1 MKIRKLLVLTL
12 IGLSANAVVAQKQQV
27 LNVSEV
33 KLGNGMTVWLNED
46 HSQPK
51 VYGAVVVKAGAV
63 DCPNTGIAHY
73 FEHIMFKGTDRI
85 GTTNYAAEKVY
96 LDSIAAQYELLAQT
110 TDDLK
115 RKEIQK
121 RINQLSIK
129 AGDYAIPNEFN
140 RLIAEYGGTDLNAGT
155 SYDYTFYHNVF
166 SPQYMRQWLT
176 LNSHRLLHPVYR
188 LFQGELETVYEEKNR
203 SSDNIIMGALEK
215 GLSEMFKGTPY
226 EYPIIGS
233 TENLKN
239 PRMSEMEAFYKKFYV
254 PSNMGLVLCGD
265 FDSEAVKGMLE
276 ETFGRLPKADAP
288 RRDIVKASKLTGQR
302 TVKLKIPLPL
312 IKATAL
318 AFRAPADFEADAPAL
333 DLATKLLSNDGETGL
348 LDSLSNNHKILAG
361 LSGRMSLNGIGTLI
375 VASIP
380 KLPFGKKAKAEKMCW
395 EQVEKVKRGEFSE
408 QALDVLKMETQREES
423 TALENLEG
431 RAAMMVD
438 LFAQG
443 RNWSDY
449 LQQVENIRNLTK
461 ADIVR
466 VANRYFTDDY
476 IRFVKKFGEYD
487 KDLIEKPG
495 FAPVRPK
502 DLDAE
507 SDYAVELRRM
517 PVEDKQVRLLDF
529 NKDAQIV
536 PLMAQGTASQTGG
549 RVFATKNPQND
560 IFQLTLN
567 YHRGT
572 LDDPM
577 LEAVASYVGQLGT
590 DSLKLQQFKKALQEL
605 GTTFNVAVS
614 RREFSLSLTGFDRN
628 LMPSLRLMGH
638 FMQHAKA
645 DEEARKDMISSLKA
659 SFRSIWKSNQSVF
672 TPILSKVMYGENSEY
687 LHHITP
693 SELKATSS
701 EKLLQGFFDVQRM
714 VCDVVYSGTLD
725 AEKVRTA
732 VCETLPLSGAVND
745 NQLTVR
751 RLQTYAEPVV
761 YVYNMPSA
769 RQTLL
774 CTYQGLKAMPS
785 DADRAKLDLFSEYF
799 GGGMSSVMFQEIRE
813 FRSMAYS
820 TGSRSAKTV
829 RNDQPCG
836 FVTII
841 GTQADKS
848 MQALGVLD
856 SLLTDLPLRQRNFN
870 VAKKTIV
877 SDVNNSFPSFRELG
891 ETIAGYM
898 REGRTADPNTSL
910 VATVPSLS
918 ISDVKAFYE
927 QNVKSVPRI
936 TIVVGNKKKL
946 NLEQLARYGRVVELK
961 GEDFFK
967 Q

>member
-1 MKIRKLLVLTL
+1 MKKFLFSI
-12 IGLSANAVVAQKQQV
+12 AAVVLFSTSTSAQKEQV
-27 LNVSEV
+27 LSVSEV
-33 KLGNGMTVWLNED
+33 RLSNGMTVWLNED

-85 GTTNYAAEKVY
+85 GTTNYTAEKVY

-110 TDDLK
+110 TDNLK

-121 RINQLSIK
+121 KINQLSIK

-265 FDSEAVKGMLE
+265 FNSEEVKGMLE
-276 ETFGRLPKADAP
+276 ETFGRLPKADP
-288 RRDIVKASKLTGQR
+288 PKRELVKAAKLTGQR

-318 AFRAPADFEADAPAL
+318 AFRAPADFDADAPAL

-395 EQVEKVKRGEFSE
+395 EQVEKIKRGEFSE

-423 TALENLEG
+423 TALEDLEG

-466 VANRYFTDDY
+466 VANRYFTDDF

-495 FAPVRPK
+495 FDPVRPK
-502 DLDAE
+502 NLDAE
-507 SDYAVELRRM
+507 SDYARELRQM
-517 PVEDKQVRLLDF
+517 PVEDREVRLLDF
-529 NKDAQIV
+529 AKDAQIV
-536 PLMAQGTASQTGG
+536 PLHAQNGASVSGS

-560 IFQLTLN
+560 IFKLSLR
-567 YHRGT
+567 YHRGR
-572 LDDPM
+572 LNDPM
-577 LEAVASYVGQLGT
+577 LEAVAGYVGQLGT
-590 DSLKLQQFKKALQEL
+590 DSLKLQQFKKAMQQL
-605 GTTFNVAVS
+605 GTAFDVAVNK
-614 RREFSLSLTGFDRN
+614 RNFILSLTGFDRN
-628 LMPSLRLMGH
+628 LMPSLRLLGH
-638 FMQHAKA
+638 FMRHAKA

-672 TPILSKVMYGENSEY
+672 TPILSKVMYGQESEY
-687 LHHITP
+687 LNHVTP
-693 SELKATSS
+693 TELKNTTS
-701 EKLLQGFFDVQRM
+701 ETLLKRFHDVQQYA
-714 VCDVVYSGTLD
+714 CDIIYSGALD
-725 AEKVRTA
+725 AQEVRTA
-732 VCETLPLSGAVND
+732 VCEALPLSTAVKD
-745 NQLTVR
+745 EPLKVR
-751 RLQTYAEPVV
+751 RMQTYQEPVV
-761 YVYNMPSA
+761 YFYNMPSA

-774 CTYQGLKAMPS
+774 CTYQGLTAMPS
-785 DADRAKLDLFSEYF
+785 DADRARLELLSSYF
-799 GGGMSSVMFQEIRE
+799 GGGMSSILFQEIRE

-820 TGSRSAKTV
+820 TGSTSATSV
-829 RNDQPCG
+829 RKDYPCALLS
-836 FVTII
+836 II

-848 MQALGVLD
+848 MQALAVLD
-856 SLLTDLPLRQRNFN
+856 SLQTDLPLRQRNFDIT
-870 VAKKTIV
+870 KKTIL
-877 SDVNNSFPSFRELG
+877 SDVNNEFPSFRDVG
-891 ETIAGYM
+891 ETIADLM
-898 REGRTADPNTSL
+898 REGKTEDPNGIL
-910 VATVPSLS
+910 VKNVPQQA
-918 ISDVKAFYE
+918 IGDVKTFYE
-927 QNVKSVPRI
+927 QRIKTVPRT
-936 TIVVGNKKKL
+936 TIIVGNKKKL
-946 NLEQLARYGRVVELK
+946 NFEELSRYGRIVEM
-961 GEDFFK
+961 ERTDFFK